1 MWLGQSGVIAW
12 RKKGGLPLRRQHQQA
27 CGPRR
32 PSGGRDGAKLADG
45 LWEGGLK
52 KGASGKEAE
61 ADGDSR
67 SGCRDGQR

>member
-1 MWLGQSGVIAW
+1 MAW
-12 RKKGGLPLRRQHQQA
+12 AVRSHSLEEERRSASKEAAPAGLWPT
-27 CGPRR
+27 R

-61 ADGDSR
+61 ADGDSH